1 MCIRDRMRN
10 IVRNT
15 HKYLSFFISLQL
27 FLWTISGI
35 YFAFNKIELVRGEQY
50 RLTESFPIN
59 FDEVKFSRS
68 DVEQVKAINRLGE
81 IIFIVNGIKG
91 IEYLDPFG
99 TPVNKLNKN
108 EVFEIVSSSSTLKP
122 IDLEEITESSKG
134 SEFRGRDLPL
144 YKVTSL
150 NDKDKKINLY
160 LNVFSGE
167 ITAVRSLQ
175 WRIWDLMW
183 GFHIMDWQTRD
194 MINNIF
200 LKIFSILA
208 LVSSI
213 SGIMLFF
220 RVDFNSK

>member
-1 MCIRDRMRN
+1 MRN

-50 RLTESFPIN
+50 RLTESFPVN
-59 FDEVKFSRS
+59 FNEVNFSRS
-68 DVEQVKAINRLGE
+68 DVYQIKAIKRLDE
-81 IIFIVNGIKG
+81 IIFVVNASKG
-91 IEYLDPFG
+91 TEYLNALG
-99 TPVNKLNKN
+99 TPVSKLSKS
-108 EVFEIVSSSSTLKP
+108 EVFEIVSSSSTLEP

-175 WRIWDLMW
+175 WRIWDIMW

-194 MINNIF
+194 KINNIF

-213 SGIMLFF
+213 SGILLFF
-220 RVDFNSK
+220 KVDYKSR

>member
-1 MCIRDRMRN
+1 MRN

-15 HKYLSFFISLQL
+15 HKYLSFFISVQL
-27 FLWTISGI
+27 FLWTVSGI

-68 DVEQVKAINRLGE
+68 DVVQVKAINRLGE
-81 IIFIVNGIKG
+81 IIFVVSGSKG
-91 IEYLDPFG
+91 TEYLDSFG
-99 TPVNKLNKN
+99 IPVDKLNKS
-108 EVFEIVSSSSTLKP
+108 EIFEIVSSSSTLKP

-134 SEFRGRDLPL
+134 SEFRGRNLPL

-167 ITAVRSLQ
+167 ITAVRSIQ

-194 MINNIF
+194 KINNIF
-200 LKIFSILA
+200 LQIFSILA

>member
-1 MCIRDRMRN
+1 MRN

-15 HKYLSFFISLQL
+15 HKYLSFFISVQL
-27 FLWTISGI
+27 FLWTVSGI

-59 FDEVKFSRS
+59 FNEVNFSRS
-68 DVEQVKAINRLGE
+68 DVQQVKAVNRLGE
-81 IIFIVNGIKG
+81 IIFVVSSSMGV
-91 IEYLDPFG
+91 EYLDAFG
-99 TPVNKLNKN
+99 SPVNKLNKN
-108 EVFEIVSSSSTLKP
+108 EVFEIVSASSTLMP

-144 YKVTSL
+144 FKVTSL

-167 ITAVRSLQ
+167 ITAVRSIQ

-194 MINNIF
+194 KINNIF

>member
-1 MCIRDRMRN
+1 MRN

-15 HKYLSFFISLQL
+15 HKYLSFFISVQL
-27 FLWTISGI
+27 FLWTVSGI

-68 DVEQVKAINRLGE
+68 DVQHVKAINRLDE
-81 IIFIVNGIKG
+81 VIFVLRGSNG
-91 IEYLDPFG
+91 IEYLDAFG
-99 TPVNKLNKN
+99 TPVNKLNKS
-108 EVFEIVSSSSTLKP
+108 EIFEIVSSSSTLKS
-122 IDLEEITESSKG
+122 IDLEEITESSRG

-194 MINNIF
+194 KINNIF
-200 LKIFSILA
+200 LQIFSILA

-220 RVDFNSK
+220 KVDYKSR

>member
-1 MCIRDRMRN
+1 MRN

-15 HKYLSFFISLQL
+15 HKYLSFFISVQL
-27 FLWTISGI
+27 FLWTVSGI

-59 FDEVKFSRS
+59 FNEVNFSRS
-68 DVEQVKAINRLGE
+68 DVQQVKAINRLGE
-81 IIFIVNGIKG
+81 IIFVVSGSKG
-91 IEYLDPFG
+91 IEYLNALG
-99 TPVNKLNKN
+99 TPVSKLSKS
-108 EVFEIVSSSSTLKP
+108 EVFEIVSSSSTLEP

-150 NDKDKKINLY
+150 NDKEKKINLY
-160 LNVFSGE
+160 LNVFSGV

-194 MINNIF
+194 KINNIF
-200 LKIFSILA
+200 LQIFSILA

>member
-1 MCIRDRMRN
+1 MRN

-15 HKYLSFFISLQL
+15 HKYLSFFISVQL
-27 FLWTISGI
+27 FLWTVSGI

-59 FDEVKFSRS
+59 FNEVNFSRP
-68 DVEQVKAINRLGE
+68 DVYQIKAIKRLDE
-81 IIFIVNGIKG
+81 IIFVVNASKG
-91 IEYLDPFG
+91 TEYLNALG
-99 TPVNKLNKN
+99 TPVSKLSKS
-108 EVFEIVSSSSTLKP
+108 EVFEIVSSSSTLEP
-122 IDLEEITESSKG
+122 IDLEEISESSKG

-194 MINNIF
+194 KINNIF

-213 SGIMLFF
+213 SGILLFF
-220 RVDFNSK
+220 RVDFYSK

>member
-1 MCIRDRMRN
+1 MKN

-50 RLTESFPIN
+50 RLTESFPVN
-59 FDEVKFSRS
+59 FNEVKFSRS
-68 DVEQVKAINRLGE
+68 DVQQVKAINRLGE
-81 IIFIVNGIKG
+81 IIFVVSGSKG
-91 IEYLDPFG
+91 TEYLDSFG
-99 TPVNKLNKN
+99 IPVDKLNKS
-108 EVFEIVSSSSTLKP
+108 EIFEIVSSSSTLKP

-134 SEFRGRDLPL
+134 SEFRGRNLPL

-194 MINNIF
+194 KINNIF
-200 LKIFSILA
+200 LQIFSILA

>member
-1 MCIRDRMRN
+1 MRN
-10 IVRNT
+10 LVRNT

-27 FLWTISGI
+27 LLWTISGI
-35 YFAFNKIELVRGEQY
+35 FFAFNKIELVRGEQY
-50 RLTESFPIN
+50 RLTQDFPIN
-59 FDEVKFSRS
+59 FDEIKFSRS
-68 DVEQVKAINRLGE
+68 DVQQVKAINRLGKT
-81 IIFIVNGIKG
+81 IFVVSGSKG
-91 IEYLDPFG
+91 IEYLDAFG
-99 TPVNKLNKN
+99 NSLSKLNKD
-108 EVFEIVSSSSTLKP
+108 EVFEIVRASSTLKP
-122 IDLEEITESSKG
+122 IGLEEITESSKG

-160 LNVFSGE
+160 INVFSGE

-194 MINNIF
+194 KINNIF

-213 SGIMLFF
+213 SGILLFF

>member
-1 MCIRDRMRN
+1 MRN

-50 RLTESFPIN
+50 RLTESFPVN
-59 FDEVKFSRS
+59 FNEVNFSRS
-68 DVEQVKAINRLGE
+68 DVYQIKAIKRLDE
-81 IIFIVNGIKG
+81 IIFVVNASKG
-91 IEYLDPFG
+91 TEYLNALG
-99 TPVNKLNKN
+99 TPVSKLSKS
-108 EVFEIVSSSSTLKP
+108 EVFEIVSSSSTLEP

-194 MINNIF
+194 KINNIF

>member
-1 MCIRDRMRN
+1 MRN

-15 HKYLSFFISLQL
+15 HKYLSFFISVQL
-27 FLWTISGI
+27 FLWTVSGI

-59 FDEVKFSRS
+59 FNEVKFSRS
-68 DVEQVKAINRLGE
+68 DVVQVKAINRLGE
-81 IIFIVNGIKG
+81 IIFVVSGSKST
-91 IEYLDPFG
+91 EYLDSFG
-99 TPVNKLNKN
+99 APVNKLNKS

-134 SEFRGRDLPL
+134 SEFRGRNLPL
-144 YKVTSL
+144 YKVSSL
-150 NDKDKKINLY
+150 NDKNKKINLY

-167 ITAVRSLQ
+167 ITAVRSIQ

-194 MINNIF
+194 KINNIF
-200 LKIFSILA
+200 LQIFSILA

>member
-1 MCIRDRMRN
+1 MRN

-15 HKYLSFFISLQL
+15 HKYLSFFISVQL
-27 FLWTISGI
+27 FLWTVSGI

-59 FDEVKFSRS
+59 FNEVNFSRS
-68 DVEQVKAINRLGE
+68 DVQQVKAINRLGE
-81 IIFIVNGIKG
+81 IIFVVSDSKST
-91 IEYLDPFG
+91 EYLDSFG
-99 TPVNKLNKN
+99 APVKKLNKS

-122 IDLEEITESSKG
+122 IDLEEITEFSKG
-134 SEFRGRDLPL
+134 SEFRGRNLPL

-150 NDKDKKINLY
+150 NDKNKKINLY

-167 ITAVRSLQ
+167 ITAVRSIQ

-194 MINNIF
+194 KINNIF
-200 LKIFSILA
+200 LQIFSILA

>member
-1 MCIRDRMRN
+1 MRN

-59 FDEVKFSRS
+59 FDEIKFSRS
-68 DVEQVKAINRLGE
+68 DVQQVKAINRLGE
-81 IIFIVNGIKG
+81 IIFVVSGSNG
-91 IEYLDPFG
+91 IEYLDASG
-99 TPVNKLNKN
+99 TRISKLNKN
-108 EVFEIVSSSSTLKP
+108 EVFEIVSSSSSLKP

-144 YKVTSL
+144 FKVTSL
-150 NDKDKKINLY
+150 NDNDKKINLY

-194 MINNIF
+194 KINNIF

>member
-1 MCIRDRMRN
+1 MRN

-50 RLTESFPIN
+50 RLTESFPVN
-59 FDEVKFSRS
+59 FNEVNFSRS
-68 DVEQVKAINRLGE
+68 DVYQIKAIKRLDE
-81 IIFIVNGIKG
+81 IIFVVNASKG
-91 IEYLDPFG
+91 IEYLNAIG
-99 TPVNKLNKN
+99 TPVSKLSKS
-108 EVFEIVSSSSTLKP
+108 EVFEIVSSSSTLEP
-122 IDLEEITESSKG
+122 IDLEEISESSKG

-183 GFHIMDWQTRD
+183 GFHIMDWRERD
-194 MINNIF
+194 DIDNLL

-213 SGIMLFF
+213 TGILLFF
-220 RVDFNSK
+220 RIDFKK

>member
-1 MCIRDRMRN
+1 MRN

-59 FDEVKFSRS
+59 FNEVNFSRS
-68 DVEQVKAINRLGE
+68 DVYQIKAIKRLDE
-81 IIFIVNGIKG
+81 IIFVVNASKG
-91 IEYLDPFG
+91 TEYLNALG
-99 TPVNKLNKN
+99 TPVSKLSKS
-108 EVFEIVSSSSTLKP
+108 EVFEIVSSSSTLEP
-122 IDLEEITESSKG
+122 IDLEEISESSKG

-194 MINNIF
+194 KINNIF
-200 LKIFSILA
+200 LKILSILA

-213 SGIMLFF
+213 SGILLFF
-220 RVDFNSK
+220 KVDYKSR

>member
-1 MCIRDRMRN
+1 MRN

-50 RLTESFPIN
+50 RLTESFPVN
-59 FDEVKFSRS
+59 FNEVNFSRS
-68 DVEQVKAINRLGE
+68 DVYQIKAIKRLDE
-81 IIFIVNGIKG
+81 IIFVVNASKG
-91 IEYLDPFG
+91 TEYLNALG
-99 TPVNKLNKN
+99 TPVSKLSKS
-108 EVFEIVSSSSTLKP
+108 EVFEIVSSSSTLEP
-122 IDLEEITESSKG
+122 IDLEEISESSKG

-194 MINNIF
+194 KINNIF
-200 LKIFSILA
+200 LQIFSILA

-213 SGIMLFF
+213 SGILLFF

>member
-1 MCIRDRMRN
+1 MRN

-15 HKYLSFFISLQL
+15 HKYLSFFISVQL
-27 FLWTISGI
+27 FLWTVSGI

-68 DVEQVKAINRLGE
+68 DVVQVKAINRLGE
-81 IIFIVNGIKG
+81 IIFVVSGSKG
-91 IEYLDPFG
+91 TEYLDSFG
-99 TPVNKLNKN
+99 IPVDKLNKS
-108 EVFEIVSSSSTLKP
+108 EIFEIVSSSSTLKP

-194 MINNIF
+194 KINNIF

>member
-1 MCIRDRMRN
+1 MRN

-15 HKYLSFFISLQL
+15 HKYLSFFISVQL
-27 FLWTISGI
+27 FLWTVSGI

-59 FDEVKFSRS
+59 FNEVKFSRS
-68 DVEQVKAINRLGE
+68 GVQQVKAINRLGE
-81 IIFIVNGIKG
+81 IIFVVSGSEG
-91 IEYLDPFG
+91 IEYLDSFG
-99 TPVNKLNKN
+99 APVNKLNKS

-134 SEFRGRDLPL
+134 SEFRGRNLPL
-144 YKVTSL
+144 YKVTSI

-194 MINNIF
+194 KINNIF

-213 SGIMLFF
+213 SGILLFF

>member
-1 MCIRDRMRN
+1 MRN

-15 HKYLSFFISLQL
+15 HKYLSFFISVQL
-27 FLWTISGI
+27 FLWTVSGI

-68 DVEQVKAINRLGE
+68 DVVQVKAINRLGE
-81 IIFIVNGIKG
+81 IIFVVSGSKG
-91 IEYLDPFG
+91 TEYLDSFG
-99 TPVNKLNKN
+99 TPVNKLNKS
-108 EVFEIVSSSSTLKP
+108 EIFEIVSSSSTLKP

-134 SEFRGRDLPL
+134 SEFRGRNLPL

-150 NDKDKKINLY
+150 NDKNKKINLY

-194 MINNIF
+194 KINNIF
-200 LKIFSILA
+200 LQIFSILA

>member
-1 MCIRDRMRN
+1 MRN

-15 HKYLSFFISLQL
+15 HKYLSFFISVQL
-27 FLWTISGI
+27 FLWTVSGI

-59 FDEVKFSRS
+59 FNEVKFSRS
-68 DVEQVKAINRLGE
+68 DVVQVKAINRLGE
-81 IIFIVNGIKG
+81 IIFVVSGSEG
-91 IEYLDPFG
+91 TEYLDSFG
-99 TPVNKLNKN
+99 TPLDKLNQS
-108 EVFEIVSSSSTLKP
+108 EIFEIVSSSSTLKP

-134 SEFRGRDLPL
+134 SEFRGRNLPL

-194 MINNIF
+194 KINNIF

>member
-1 MCIRDRMRN
+1 MRN

-50 RLTESFPIN
+50 RLTESFPVN
-59 FDEVKFSRS
+59 FNEVNFSRS
-68 DVEQVKAINRLGE
+68 DVYQIKAIKRLDE
-81 IIFIVNGIKG
+81 IIFVVNASKG
-91 IEYLDPFG
+91 TEYLNALG
-99 TPVNKLNKN
+99 TPVSKLSKS

-134 SEFRGRDLPL
+134 SEFRGRNLPL

-194 MINNIF
+194 KINNIF

-213 SGIMLFF
+213 SGILLFF
-220 RVDFNSK
+220 KVDYKSR

>member
-1 MCIRDRMRN
+1 MRN

-15 HKYLSFFISLQL
+15 HKYLSFFISVQL
-27 FLWTISGI
+27 FLWTVSGI

-59 FDEVKFSRS
+59 FNEVNFSRS
-68 DVEQVKAINRLGE
+68 DVQQVKAVNRLGE
-81 IIFIVNGIKG
+81 IIFVVSSSMGV
-91 IEYLDPFG
+91 EYLDAFG
-99 TPVNKLNKN
+99 SPVNKLNKN
-108 EVFEIVSSSSTLKP
+108 EVFEIVSASSTLMP

-144 YKVTSL
+144 FKVTSL

-194 MINNIF
+194 KINNIF
-200 LKIFSILA
+200 LKIFSVLA

-213 SGIMLFF
+213 SGVMLFF
-220 RVDFNSK
+220 KVDYKSK

>member
-1 MCIRDRMRN
+1 MRN

-15 HKYLSFFISLQL
+15 HKYLSFFISVQL
-27 FLWTISGI
+27 FLWTVSGI

-68 DVEQVKAINRLGE
+68 DVVQVKAINRLGE
-81 IIFIVNGIKG
+81 IIFVVSGSKG
-91 IEYLDPFG
+91 TEYLDSFG
-99 TPVNKLNKN
+99 IPVNKLNKS
-108 EVFEIVSSSSTLKP
+108 EIFEIVSSSSTLKP

-134 SEFRGRDLPL
+134 SEFRGRNLPL

-167 ITAVRSLQ
+167 ITAVRSIQ

-194 MINNIF
+194 KINNIF
-200 LKIFSILA
+200 LQIFSILA

-220 RVDFNSK
+220 RVYFNSK

>member
-1 MCIRDRMRN
+1 MKN

-50 RLTESFPIN
+50 RLTESFPVN
-59 FDEVKFSRS
+59 FNEVKFSRS
-68 DVEQVKAINRLGE
+68 DVQQVKAINRLGE
-81 IIFIVNGIKG
+81 IIFVVSGSKSA
-91 IEYLDPFG
+91 EYLDSFG
-99 TPVNKLNKN
+99 APVNKLNKS

-134 SEFRGRDLPL
+134 SEFRGRNLPL

-194 MINNIF
+194 KINNIF
-200 LKIFSILA
+200 LQIFSILA

>member
-1 MCIRDRMRN
+1 M
-10 IVRNT
+10 
-15 HKYLSFFISLQL
+15 
-27 FLWTISGI
+27 
-35 YFAFNKIELVRGEQY
+35 
-50 RLTESFPIN
+50 
-59 FDEVKFSRS
+59 
-68 DVEQVKAINRLGE
+68 QVKAINRLGE
-81 IIFIVNGIKG
+81 IIFVVSGSKG
-91 IEYLDPFG
+91 TEYLDSFG
-99 TPVNKLNKN
+99 IPVDKLNKS
-108 EVFEIVSSSSTLKP
+108 EIFEIVSSSSTLKP

-134 SEFRGRDLPL
+134 SEFRGRNLPL

-150 NDKDKKINLY
+150 NDKNKKINLY

-167 ITAVRSLQ
+167 ITAVRSIQ

-194 MINNIF
+194 KINNIF
-200 LKIFSILA
+200 LQIFSILA

>member
-1 MCIRDRMRN
+1 MRN

-15 HKYLSFFISLQL
+15 HKYLSFFISVQL
-27 FLWTISGI
+27 FLWTVSGI

-59 FDEVKFSRS
+59 FNEVNFSRS
-68 DVEQVKAINRLGE
+68 DVQQVKAVNRLGE
-81 IIFIVNGIKG
+81 IIFVVSSSMGV
-91 IEYLDPFG
+91 EYLDAFG
-99 TPVNKLNKN
+99 SPVNKLNKN
-108 EVFEIVSSSSTLKP
+108 EVFEVVSASSTLMP

-144 YKVTSL
+144 FKVTSL

-194 MINNIF
+194 KINNIF

>member
-1 MCIRDRMRN
+1 MRN
-10 IVRNT
+10 LVRNT

-27 FLWTISGI
+27 LLWTISGI
-35 YFAFNKIELVRGEQY
+35 FFAFNKIELVRGEQY
-50 RLTESFPIN
+50 RLTQDFPIN
-59 FDEVKFSRS
+59 FDEIKFSRS
-68 DVEQVKAINRLGE
+68 DVQQVKAINRLGKT
-81 IIFIVNGIKG
+81 IFVVSGSKG
-91 IEYLDPFG
+91 IEYLDTFG
-99 TPVNKLNKN
+99 SSLNKLDKD
-108 EVFEIVSSSSTLKP
+108 EVFEIVRASSTLKP
-122 IDLEEITESSKG
+122 IGLEEITESSKG

-150 NDKDKKINLY
+150 NDEDKKINLY
-160 LNVFSGE
+160 INVFSGE

-194 MINNIF
+194 KINNIF

-213 SGIMLFF
+213 SGILLFF

>member
-1 MCIRDRMRN
+1 MKRN
-10 IVRNT
+10 VRVL
-15 HKYLSFFISLQL
+15 HKYFSLIVSVQL
-27 FLWTISGI
+27 MLWTISGI
-35 YFAFNKIELVRGEQY
+35 FFAFNKIELVRGEQY
-50 RLTESFPIN
+50 RLTESFPVN
-59 FDEVKFSRS
+59 FNEVKFSRS
-68 DVEQVKAINRLGE
+68 DVQQVKAINRLGE
-81 IIFIVNGIKG
+81 IIFVVSGSKST
-91 IEYLDPFG
+91 EYLDSFG
-99 TPVNKLNKN
+99 APVNKLNKS

-122 IDLEEITESSKG
+122 IDLEEITEFSKG
-134 SEFRGRDLPL
+134 SEFRGRNLPL

-194 MINNIF
+194 KINNIF

>member
-1 MCIRDRMRN
+1 MKLIIRK
-10 IVRNT
+10 T
-15 HKYLSFFISLQL
+15 HKYLSLFISLQL
-27 FLWTISGI
+27 LLWTISGI

-50 RLTESFPIN
+50 RLTESFPVN
-59 FDEVKFSRS
+59 FNEVNFSRS
-68 DVEQVKAINRLGE
+68 DVYQIKAIKRLDE
-81 IIFIVNGIKG
+81 IIFVVNASKG
-91 IEYLDPFG
+91 TEYLNALG
-99 TPVNKLNKN
+99 TPVSKLSKS
-108 EVFEIVSSSSTLKP
+108 EVFEIVSSSSTLEP
-122 IDLEEITESSKG
+122 IDLEEISESSKG

-194 MINNIF
+194 RINNIF

>member
-1 MCIRDRMRN
+1 MRN

-50 RLTESFPIN
+50 RLTESFPID

-68 DVEQVKAINRLGE
+68 DVQQVKAINRLGKT
-81 IIFIVNGIKG
+81 IFVVSGNKG
-91 IEYLDPFG
+91 TEYLDAFG
-99 TPVNKLNKN
+99 SPVSKLNKN
-108 EVFEIVSSSSTLKP
+108 EVFEIVSLSSTLFP
-122 IDLEEITESSKG
+122 IDLEEISESSKG

-194 MINNIF
+194 KINNIF

-213 SGIMLFF
+213 SGILLFF

>member
-1 MCIRDRMRN
+1 MRN

-50 RLTESFPIN
+50 RLTESFPVN
-59 FDEVKFSRS
+59 FNEVNFSRS
-68 DVEQVKAINRLGE
+68 DVYQIKAIKRLDE
-81 IIFIVNGIKG
+81 IIFVVSGSKG
-91 IEYLDPFG
+91 IEYLNALG
-99 TPVNKLNKN
+99 TPVSKLSKS
-108 EVFEIVSSSSTLKP
+108 EVFEIVSSSSTLEP
-122 IDLEEITESSKG
+122 IDLEEISESSKG

-167 ITAVRSLQ
+167 ITAVRSIQ

-194 MINNIF
+194 KINNIF
-200 LKIFSILA
+200 LQIFSILA

>member
-1 MCIRDRMRN
+1 M
-10 IVRNT
+10 
-15 HKYLSFFISLQL
+15 
-27 FLWTISGI
+27 SGS
-35 YFAFNKIELVRGEQY
+35 KS
-50 RLTESFPIN
+50 T
-59 FDEVKFSRS
+59 
-68 DVEQVKAINRLGE
+68 
-81 IIFIVNGIKG
+81 
-91 IEYLDPFG
+91 EYLDSFG
-99 TPVNKLNKN
+99 APVNKLNKS
-108 EVFEIVSSSSTLKP
+108 EVFEIVTSSSTLKP

-134 SEFRGRDLPL
+134 SEFRGRNLPL

-194 MINNIF
+194 KINNIF
-200 LKIFSILA
+200 LQIFSILA

>member
-1 MCIRDRMRN
+1 MKN
-10 IVRNT
+10 IVRNI

-50 RLTESFPIN
+50 RVTESFPVN
-59 FDEVKFSRS
+59 FNEVKFSRS
-68 DVEQVKAINRLGE
+68 DVQQVKAINRLGE
-81 IIFIVNGIKG
+81 IIFVVSGSKST
-91 IEYLDPFG
+91 EYLDSFG
-99 TPVNKLNKN
+99 APVNKLNKS
-108 EVFEIVSSSSTLKP
+108 EVFEIVSSSSTLEP

-194 MINNIF
+194 KINNIF
-200 LKIFSILA
+200 LQIFSILA

-220 RVDFNSK
+220 RVDFNPK

>member
-1 MCIRDRMRN
+1 MRN

-15 HKYLSFFISLQL
+15 HKYLSFFISVQL
-27 FLWTISGI
+27 FLWTVSGI

-59 FDEVKFSRS
+59 FNEVNFSRS
-68 DVEQVKAINRLGE
+68 DVQQVEAINRLGE
-81 IIFIVNGIKG
+81 IIFVVSSSMGV
-91 IEYLDPFG
+91 EYLDAFG
-99 TPVNKLNKN
+99 SPVNKLNKN
-108 EVFEIVSSSSTLKP
+108 EVFQIVSASSTLIP

-144 YKVTSL
+144 FKVTSL

-194 MINNIF
+194 KINNIF

-213 SGIMLFF
+213 SGILLFF